1 MIIKHTHEKLINFTF
16 MSSQEVIWYYMWENT
31 VKNDEKAES
40 ENGIFIVIEK
50 RLTALMIAPIVT

>member
-1 MIIKHTHEKLINFTF
+1 MIIKRTHEKLMNFTF

-31 VKNDEKAES
+31 VRNDEKAES

-50 RLTALMIAPIVT
+50 RLH